1 MRWDRL
7 GRAAMLC
14 VLAVILYLYVS
25 AGVRVVETWR
35 QSGRDRAQV
44 AALEREHRALVSE
57 HSTLSSTS
65 TLEAE
70 ARRLGMMKAGEQPYV
85 VTGLPNN

>member
-14 VLAVILYLYVS
+14 VLAVLLYLYVS
-25 AGVRVVETWR
+25 AGVRMFSTWR
-35 QSGRDRAQV
+35 QSGRDN
-44 AALEREHRALVSE
+44 AAVSLLQQERTVLLREHRE
-57 HSTLSSTS
+57 LSSTS

-70 ARRLGMMKAGEQPYV
+70 ARRLGMMKRGEQPYL
-85 VTGLPNN
+85 VTGLPAN